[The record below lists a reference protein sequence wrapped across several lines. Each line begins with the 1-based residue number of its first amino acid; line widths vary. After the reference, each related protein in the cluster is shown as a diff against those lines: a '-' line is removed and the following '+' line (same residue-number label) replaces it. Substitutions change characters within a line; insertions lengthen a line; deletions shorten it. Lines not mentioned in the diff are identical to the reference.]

1 MQTAPEGH
9 FRPVGSHGFLM
20 TSRNSPEPFD
30 QQPLEACAT
39 IAACIA
45 AKGVDPD
52 SSWRAEAERAF
63 AWFLGANDL
72 GIKLADLATGSCRD
86 GLHPDRADENRG
98 AEAVLSFLLA
108 LADMQRLRAADRRAP
123 SQPSPS
129 THEAINA

>member
-1 MQTAPEGH
+1 MVEAGLRSLRWLVAMQTAPEGH

-63 AWFLGANDL
+63 RSEERRVG
-72 GIKLADLATGSCRD
+72 KECVSTCRSRWV
-86 GLHPDRADENRG
+86 P
-98 AEAVLSFLLA
+98 V
-108 LADMQRLRAADRRAP
+108 
-123 SQPSPS
+123 
-129 THEAINA
+129 

>member
-1 MQTAPEGH
+1 
-9 FRPVGSHGFLM
+9 M

-86 GLHPDRADENRG
+86 GLHPARANENRG
-98 AEAVLSFLLA
+98 AESVISSLLA
-108 LADMQRLRAADRRAP
+108 LAALQSMSATDRARKSVMHGQRV
-123 SQPSPS
+123 
-129 THEAINA
+129 

>member
-1 MQTAPEGH
+1 MVEAGLRSLRWLVAMQTAPEGH

-52 SSWRAEAERAF
+52 SSWRDRKSVVS
-63 AWFLGANDL
+63 GKRVSVRVDL
-72 GIKLADLATGSCRD
+72 GGRRIIKKDNT
-86 GLHPDRADENRG
+86 
-98 AEAVLSFLLA
+98 EA
-108 LADMQRLRAADRRAP
+108 QR
-123 SQPSPS
+123 
-129 THEAINA
+129 

>member
-1 MQTAPEGH
+1 MVEAGLRSLRWLVAMQTAPEGH

-72 GIKLADLATGSCRD
+72 GKIGRASCRERVC
-86 GLHPDRADENRG
+86 PY
-98 AEAVLSFLLA
+98 V
-108 LADMQRLRAADRRAP
+108 
-123 SQPSPS
+123 
-129 THEAINA
+129 